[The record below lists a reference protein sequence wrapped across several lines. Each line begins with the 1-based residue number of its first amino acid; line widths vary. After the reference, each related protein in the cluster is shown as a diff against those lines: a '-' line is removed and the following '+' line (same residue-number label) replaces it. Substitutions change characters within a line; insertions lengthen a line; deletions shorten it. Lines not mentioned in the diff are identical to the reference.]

1 MAVTV
6 HTPVQAVAIVS
17 ICHVMACQHRKLSDL
32 GCGDQMAYA
41 QVSNQ
46 LLSHTEPLEIE
57 SELRELRRQLGEVHT
72 PNVRWVEWPPSIT
85 RLWCLPVKPT

>member
-17 ICHVMACQHRKLSDL
+17 IYHVMACQHRKLSDR

-41 QVSNQ
+41 Q
-46 LLSHTEPLEIE
+46 LLSHKEPLEIE
-57 SELRELRRQLGEVHT
+57 SELRELRRQLGEVHA
-72 PNVRWVEWPPSIT
+72 PEVSRVEWPPSKT